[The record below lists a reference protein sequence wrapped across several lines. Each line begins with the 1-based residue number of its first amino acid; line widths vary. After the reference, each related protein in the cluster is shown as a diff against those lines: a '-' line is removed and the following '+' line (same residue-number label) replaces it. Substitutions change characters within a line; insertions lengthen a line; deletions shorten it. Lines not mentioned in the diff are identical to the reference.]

1 MSRPWNIGVVGAT
14 GAVGQE
20 FLQLLGSRRQLPVGE
35 LRLFASAASEGKTLE
50 ALGADHVVRAPAER
64 CFDGLD
70 LVFFSA
76 GAGTARSLAPQAL
89 EAGARVVDNSSA
101 FRMNS
106 GVPLVI
112 PEINGSEITADTR
125 LAAVPNCS
133 TIILLMAVAP
143 LRALAPIRRIIVSTY
158 QAASGAGAK
167 AMRELIEQAG
177 AVLRGE
183 NVTPRAL
190 PHQIAFNVFSHDS
203 PMDETLRNEEER
215 KVEAESRRILGQ
227 PELGVT
233 ATCMRVPVLRAH
245 TQAAYVEFDG
255 DVDVKRAHEVLASF
269 PGVAV
274 VDDPAANHFPMPIEA
289 TGRDEVLVG
298 RIRRDTYNPRAINL
312 LISGDQLR
320 KGAALNSIQIAE
332 LMRQSAG

>member
-1 MSRPWNIGVVGAT
+1 MSRAWKIGVVGAT

-20 FLQLLGSRRQLPVGE
+20 FLELLGSRRMPVGE
-35 LRLFASAASEGKTLE
+35 LRLFASSASEGKTLE
-50 ALGADHVVRAPAER
+50 ALGEDYVVKAPAEG

-76 GAGTARSLAPQAL
+76 GSGTARALAPQAM

-112 PEINGSEITADTR
+112 PEINGNEITAETR
-125 LAAVPNCS
+125 IAAVPNCS

-143 LRALAPIRRIIVSTY
+143 LRAIAPIRRIIVSTY

-167 AMRELIEQAG
+167 AMQELIDQAG

-183 NVTPRAL
+183 SVTPQVL

-203 PMDETLRNEEER
+203 PMDESLRNEEER
-215 KVEAESRRILGQ
+215 KMEAESRRILGQ

-245 TQAAYVEFDG
+245 TQAAYVEFDT
-255 DVDVKRAHEVLASF
+255 DVDVKRAREVLMDF

-298 RIRRDTYNPRAINL
+298 RIRRDMYNPRAINL

-332 LMRQSAG
+332 LMREVQC

>member
-20 FLQLLGSRRQLPVGE
+20 FLALLSSRRMPVGE
-35 LRLFASAASEGKTLE
+35 LRLFASAASEGRTLE
-50 ALGADHVVRAPAER
+50 ALGTDHVVRAPAEG
-64 CFDGLD
+64 CFCGLD

-76 GAGTARSLAPQAL
+76 GSGTARALAPQAI

-112 PEINGSEITADTR
+112 PEVNGSEVTADTR

-143 LRALAPIRRIIVSTY
+143 LRVLAPLRRVIVCTY

-167 AMRELIEQAG
+167 AMQELIDQAG

-183 NVTPRAL
+183 AVTPKVL

-203 PMDETLRNEEER
+203 PIDESLRNEEER
-215 KVEAESRRILGQ
+215 KVEAESRRILRQ
-227 PELGVT
+227 PDLGVT
-233 ATCMRVPVLRAH
+233 ATCLRVPVLRAH
-245 TQAAYVEFDG
+245 TQAAYVEFDS
-255 DVDVKRAHEVLASF
+255 DVDLVRVREVLATS

-289 TGRDEVLVG
+289 TGKDEVLVG
-298 RIRRDTYNPRAINL
+298 RIRRDTYNHRAINL

-332 LMRQSAG
+332 LMREKAR